1 MAHINPE
8 HGPDRR
14 PAPGGTPRRGLA
26 ANLISSLRPIQ
37 WTKNLVV
44 FAGLLFGE
52 QLFDP
57 AAVAR
62 AAGMFGVFCALSSA
76 MYLINDLW
84 DRSRDQLH
92 PAKATR
98 PIAAGLVTPAT
109 AWGTAAVLL
118 AGGLLGA
125 FLLGFRPGVVALA
138 FAALL
143 TLYTGVLKALA
154 ILDVLAIAI
163 GFVLRAVAGAIVIA
177 VPISQWL
184 LVCTL
189 LLAVFLGL
197 TKRYQEVAA
206 LAGEAA
212 RHRPAL
218 AHYNVAALEQM
229 VTVVAAATL
238 LSYAVYASLADTV
251 EQFGTDL
258 LTLTIPFPVYGILR
272 YLMLVRDDRYR
283 ASQGPVDILIRDRPL
298 ALCVACWVVSTAVII
313 YQPFAP

>member
-1 MAHINPE
+1 MALTGVP
-8 HGPDRR
+8 P
-14 PAPGGTPRRGLA
+14 PGAAPRRGLV
-26 ANLISSLRPIQ
+26 ANLISSLRPNQ

-52 QLFDP
+52 QLLDP
-57 AAVAR
+57 GAVAR
-62 AAGMFGVFCALSSA
+62 AAGMFAVFCSLSSA
-76 MYLINDLW
+76 MYLINDLG
-84 DRSRDQLH
+84 DRARDRMH
-92 PAKATR
+92 PVKATR

-109 AWGTAAVLL
+109 AWGAAAVLL

-125 FLLGFRPGVVALA
+125 FLLGVRAGAAALA
-138 FAALL
+138 FATLL
-143 TLYTGVLKALA
+143 SLYTGVFKAIA
-154 ILDVLAIAI
+154 ILDVLAIAV
-163 GFVLRAVAGAIVIA
+163 GFVLRAAAGAIVIA

-189 LLAVFLGL
+189 LLALFLGL
-197 TKRYQEVAA
+197 TKRYQEVTA
-206 LAGEAA
+206 LDGEAA

-218 AHYNVAALEQM
+218 AHYDAAVLDQM

-238 LSYAVYASLADTV
+238 VSYTVYASVADTV

-283 ASQGPVDILIRDRPL
+283 SSQGPAEILMRDRPL
-298 ALCVACWVVSTAVII
+298 ALCVAGWVLSTAVII
-313 YQPFAP
+313 YRPFTS